1 MRDLA
6 KDVIDIDDV
15 TDNLAPKFASM
26 FTSLLSVM
34 TVQETKQRARQA
46 RQASQASSLPIS
58 SASTAGKRRA
68 DYPESTNNV
77 KRARTGYTPD
87 DQPTKP
93 INADYS
99 HSTTKSGDSGEYKPE
114 EHSKELVTLML
125 MDTMTVLAKG
135 FRKIRWQKSGYSVE
149 LCQTLTPNAEQ
160 C

>member
-1 MRDLA
+1 MRDLNTE
-6 KDVIDIDDV
+6 VIDIDDV

-26 FTSLLSVM
+26 FKSLLSVM
-34 TVQETKQRARQA
+34 TVQETKQRAREA
-46 RQASQASSLPIS
+46 RQASQESSLPIS

-77 KRARTGYTPD
+77 KRARTGYTP

-135 FRKIRWQKSGYSVE
+135 FRKIKWQKSGYSVE
-149 LCQTLTPNAEQ
+149 LCQTLTLNAEQ